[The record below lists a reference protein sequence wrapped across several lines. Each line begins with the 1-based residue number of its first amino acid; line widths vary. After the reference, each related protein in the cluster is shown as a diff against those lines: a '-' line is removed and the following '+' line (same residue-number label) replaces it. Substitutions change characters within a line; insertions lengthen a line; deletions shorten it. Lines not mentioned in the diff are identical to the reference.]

1 MTFLAKPAVALGFG
15 AFFLCAA
22 TCAHLDEITTSPL
35 SLGPDW
41 AAGVFLIGG
50 AVLSRRNWDNGR
62 AYQIAAWA
70 FMVSLL
76 FGSVVGNIEEWMAHD
91 PDAHSGAFVSMS
103 QGTYLLAVS
112 VLFLVSLGGLIMSLR
127 SRDDDERPGPRGTQ
141 PAGHNSIRNPG
152 AKC

>member
-1 MTFLAKPAVALGFG
+1 MTFLAKPFVALGFG

-35 SLGPDW
+35 SLRPDW

-50 AVLSRRNWDNGR
+50 AVLSGRNWDTGR

-76 FGSVVGNIEEWMAHD
+76 FGSVVGNIEEWMSHA
-91 PDAHSGAFVSMS
+91 PDTHAAGLVSMS
-103 QGTYLLAVS
+103 QGTYLLVVS

-127 SRDDDERPGPRGTQ
+127 SRDDDEHPSPRGTQ
-141 PAGHNSIRNPG
+141 LAG
-152 AKC
+152 

>member
-1 MTFLAKPAVALGFG
+1 MTFLAKPFVALGFG

-50 AVLSRRNWDNGR
+50 AVLSGRNWDTGR

-76 FGSVVGNIEEWMAHD
+76 FGSVVGNIEEWMSHA
-91 PDAHSGAFVSMS
+91 PDTHAAGLVSMS
-103 QGTYLLAVS
+103 QGTYLLVVS

-127 SRDDDERPGPRGTQ
+127 LSAPRS
-141 PAGHNSIRNPG
+141 PANADAPPFPY
-152 AKC
+152 